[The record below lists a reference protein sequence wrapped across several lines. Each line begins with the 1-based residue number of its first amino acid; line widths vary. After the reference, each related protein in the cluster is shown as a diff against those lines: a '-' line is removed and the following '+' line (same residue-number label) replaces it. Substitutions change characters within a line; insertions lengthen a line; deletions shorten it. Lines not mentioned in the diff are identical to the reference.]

1 MGEYEMYLEMND
13 KVNLYV
19 KQSGHGVPCI
29 FVHGGPG
36 EGSLDFEVLGGNT
49 LEDFMSIVYFD
60 QRGSARSEGDEETDY
75 SINRLVEDME
85 EIRIK
90 LGISK
95 WIVMAHSFGGIIAT
109 NYVHKYRKF
118 VDKLILL
125 NSTLSIGESFKE
137 QIYYGEKLLS
147 DEELKF
153 VDGNSYMEKWQQI
166 VTILLEKQIF
176 YKLQYREYNNFVK
189 LREVSNTIDS
199 SNGTMS
205 NQAFSNKE
213 YFNSYFDITKEITVP
228 ILVIAGDEDYAVGPN
243 HHENFSFP
251 NMKTTVLSG
260 KHMLYMENQEEVKS
274 VIEEFVKS

>member
-1 MGEYEMYLEMND
+1 MYLEMND

-189 LREVSNTIDS
+189 LREVSNIIDS
-199 SNGTMS
+199 FNETMS

-228 ILVIAGDEDYAVGPN
+228 ILVISGDEDYAVGPN

>member
-1 MGEYEMYLEMND
+1 MYLEMND
-13 KVNLYV
+13 KVNLYI

-60 QRGSARSEGDEETDY
+60 QRGSARSEGDEETEY
-75 SINRLVEDME
+75 SISRLVEDME

-109 NYVHKYRKF
+109 NYVHKYGKF

-125 NSTLSIGESFKE
+125 NSSLSIGESFKE

-147 DEELKF
+147 DEELKS
-153 VDGNSYMEKWQQI
+153 VDDKSDMKKWQQI

-176 YKLQYREYNNFVK
+176 YKLQYREYNNFIK
-189 LREVSNTIDS
+189 LGEVSNTIDS
-199 SNGTMS
+199 FNGTMS
-205 NQAFSNKE
+205 NQAFNNKE
-213 YFNSYFDITKEITVP
+213 YFNSYIDITKEITVP
-228 ILVIAGDEDYAVGPN
+228 VLVIAGDEDYAVGPN
-243 HHENFSFP
+243 HHENFRFP
-251 NMKTTVLSG
+251 NMKTKVLSG

-274 VIEEFVKS
+274 VIEEFVKN

>member
-1 MGEYEMYLEMND
+1 MYLEMND
-13 KVNLYV
+13 KVNLYI

-109 NYVHKYRKF
+109 NYVHKYEKF

-147 DEELKF
+147 DEELKS
-153 VDGNSYMEKWQQI
+153 VDDKSYIEKWQQI

-176 YKLQYREYNNFVK
+176 YKLQYKEYNNFAK

-199 SNGTMS
+199 FNGTMS

-228 ILVIAGDEDYAVGPN
+228 VLVIAGDEDYAVGPN
-243 HHENFSFP
+243 HHENFRFP
-251 NMKTTVLSG
+251 NMKTKVLSG
-260 KHMLYMENQEEVKS
+260 KHMLYMENQDEVKS

>member
-13 KVNLYV
+13 KVNLYI

-29 FVHGGPG
+29 FVHVGPG

-60 QRGSARSEGDEETDY
+60 QRGSARSEGDEETEY
-75 SINRLVEDME
+75 CINRLVEDME

-109 NYVHKYRKF
+109 NYVHKYEKF

-125 NSTLSIGESFKE
+125 NSSLSIGESFKE

-147 DEELKF
+147 DEELKS
-153 VDGNSYMEKWQQI
+153 VDDKSDMKKWQQI

-176 YKLQYREYNNFVK
+176 YKLQYREYNNFIK
-189 LREVSNTIDS
+189 LGEVSNTIDS
-199 SNGTMS
+199 FNGTMS
-205 NQAFSNKE
+205 NQAFNNKE

-228 ILVIAGDEDYAVGPN
+228 VLVIAGDEDYAVGPN
-243 HHENFSFP
+243 HHENFRFP
-251 NMKTTVLSG
+251 NMKSKVLSG

-274 VIEEFVKS
+274 VIEEFVKN

>member
-1 MGEYEMYLEMND
+1 MGEYEMYIEMND
-13 KVNLYV
+13 KVNLYI

-29 FVHGGPG
+29 FIHGGPG

-75 SINRLVEDME
+75 SISKLVEDME
-85 EIRIK
+85 KIRIK

-109 NYVHKYRKF
+109 NYVHKYEKF

-147 DEELKF
+147 DEELKS
-153 VDGNSYMEKWQQI
+153 VDDKSYIEKWQQI

-199 SNGTMS
+199 FNGTMS
-205 NQAFSNKE
+205 NQAFNNKE
-213 YFNSYFDITKEITVP
+213 YFNSYFDITKEITIPV
-228 ILVIAGDEDYAVGPN
+228 LVIAGDEDYAVGPN
-243 HHENFSFP
+243 HHENFRFP
-251 NMKTTVLSG
+251 NMKTKVLSG

-274 VIEEFVKS
+274 VIKEFVKN

>member
-1 MGEYEMYLEMND
+1 MYLEMND
-13 KVNLYV
+13 KVNLYI

-60 QRGSARSEGDEETDY
+60 QRGSARSEGDEETEY
-75 SINRLVEDME
+75 SISRLVEDME

-125 NSTLSIGESFKE
+125 NSSLSIGESFKE

-147 DEELKF
+147 DEELKS
-153 VDGNSYMEKWQQI
+153 VDDKSDMKKWQQI

-176 YKLQYREYNNFVK
+176 YKLQYREYNNFIK
-189 LREVSNTIDS
+189 LGEVSNTIDS
-199 SNGTMS
+199 FNGTMS
-205 NQAFSNKE
+205 NQAFNNKE

-228 ILVIAGDEDYAVGPN
+228 VLVIAGDEDYAVGPN
-243 HHENFSFP
+243 HHENFRFP
-251 NMKTTVLSG
+251 NMRTEVLSG

-274 VIEEFVKS
+274 VIEEFVKN

>member
-1 MGEYEMYLEMND
+1 MYIEMND
-13 KVNLYV
+13 KVNLYI

-60 QRGSARSEGDEETDY
+60 QRGSARSEGDEETEY

-109 NYVHKYRKF
+109 NYIHKYGKF

-147 DEELKF
+147 DEELKS
-153 VDGNSYMEKWQQI
+153 VDDKSDMKKWQQI

-189 LREVSNTIDS
+189 LGEVSNTIDS
-199 SNGTMS
+199 FNGVMS

-228 ILVIAGDEDYAVGPN
+228 VLVIAGDEDYAVGPN
-243 HHENFSFP
+243 HHENFRFP

>member
-1 MGEYEMYLEMND
+1 MYLEMND
-13 KVNLYV
+13 KVNLYI
-19 KQSGHGVPCI
+19 KQSGHEVPCI

-85 EIRIK
+85 EIRMK

-109 NYVHKYRKF
+109 NYVHKYGRF

-125 NSTLSIGESFKE
+125 NSTISIGESFKE

-147 DEELKF
+147 DEELKS
-153 VDGNSYMEKWQQI
+153 VDGKSYMEKWQQI

-176 YKLQYREYNNFVK
+176 YKLQYKEYNNFAK

-199 SNGTMS
+199 FNGTMS

-213 YFNSYFDITKEITVP
+213 YFNSYFDITKEITIPV
-228 ILVIAGDEDYAVGPN
+228 LVIAGDEDYAVGPN
-243 HHENFSFP
+243 HHENFKFP
-251 NMKTTVLSG
+251 NMKTKVLSG

>member
-1 MGEYEMYLEMND
+1 MYLEMND
-13 KVNLYV
+13 KVNLYI

-75 SINRLVEDME
+75 SISRLVEDME

-109 NYVHKYRKF
+109 NYVHKYEKF

-125 NSTLSIGESFKE
+125 NSSLSIGESFKE

-147 DEELKF
+147 DEELKS
-153 VDGNSYMEKWQQI
+153 VDDKSDMKRWQQI

-176 YKLQYREYNNFVK
+176 YKLQYREYNNFIK
-189 LREVSNTIDS
+189 LGEVSNTIDS
-199 SNGTMS
+199 FNGTMS
-205 NQAFSNKE
+205 NQAFNNKE

-228 ILVIAGDEDYAVGPN
+228 VLVIAGDEDYAVGPN
-243 HHENFSFP
+243 HHENFRFP
-251 NMKTTVLSG
+251 NMKTKVLSG
-260 KHMLYMENQEEVKS
+260 KHMLYMENQEEAKS
-274 VIEEFVKS
+274 VIEEFVKN

>member
-1 MGEYEMYLEMND
+1 MYLEMND
-13 KVNLYV
+13 KVNLYI

-75 SINRLVEDME
+75 SISRLVEDME
-85 EIRIK
+85 KIRIK
-90 LGISK
+90 LEISK

-109 NYVHKYRKF
+109 NYVHKYEKF
-118 VDKLILL
+118 VDRLILL
-125 NSTLSIGESFKE
+125 NSTLNIEESFKE

-147 DEELKF
+147 DEELKS
-153 VDGNSYMEKWQQI
+153 VDDKSDMKKWQQI

-176 YKLQYREYNNFVK
+176 YKLQYREYNNFIK
-189 LREVSNTIDS
+189 LGEVSNTIDS
-199 SNGTMS
+199 FNGTMS
-205 NQAFSNKE
+205 NQAFNNKE
-213 YFNSYFDITKEITVP
+213 YFNSYIDITKEITVP
-228 ILVIAGDEDYAVGPN
+228 VLVIAGDEDYAVGPN
-243 HHENFSFP
+243 HHENFRFP
-251 NMKTTVLSG
+251 NMKTKVLSG

-274 VIEEFVKS
+274 VIEEFVKD

>member
-1 MGEYEMYLEMND
+1 MYLEMND
-13 KVNLYV
+13 KVNLYI

-60 QRGSARSEGDEETDY
+60 QRGSARSEGDEETEY

-109 NYVHKYRKF
+109 NYVHKYEKF
-118 VDKLILL
+118 VDRLILL
-125 NSTLSIGESFKE
+125 NSTLNIEESFKE

-147 DEELKF
+147 DEELKS
-153 VDGNSYMEKWQQI
+153 VDDKSYMERWQQI

-199 SNGTMS
+199 FN
-205 NQAFSNKE
+205 NQNVYVEKHLL
-213 YFNSYFDITKEITVP
+213 NS
-228 ILVIAGDEDYAVGPN
+228 
-243 HHENFSFP
+243 
-251 NMKTTVLSG
+251 
-260 KHMLYMENQEEVKS
+260 
-274 VIEEFVKS
+274 

>member
-1 MGEYEMYLEMND
+1 MYLEMND
-13 KVNLYV
+13 KVNLYI

-60 QRGSARSEGDEETDY
+60 QRGSARSEGDEETEY
-75 SINRLVEDME
+75 SISRLVEDME

-109 NYVHKYRKF
+109 NYVHKYGKF

-125 NSTLSIGESFKE
+125 NSSLSIGESFKE

-147 DEELKF
+147 DKELKS
-153 VDGNSYMEKWQQI
+153 VDDKSYIEKWQQV

-176 YKLQYREYNNFVK
+176 YKLQYREYNNFIK
-189 LREVSNTIDS
+189 LGEVSNTIDS
-199 SNGTMS
+199 FNGTMS
-205 NQAFSNKE
+205 NQAFNNKE

-228 ILVIAGDEDYAVGPN
+228 VLVIAGDEDYAVGPN
-243 HHENFSFP
+243 HHENFRFP
-251 NMKTTVLSG
+251 NMKTKVLSG

-274 VIEEFVKS
+274 VIEEFVKN